1 MRRFLLIAGAS
12 IAVLALSTSALAGK
26 PATFK
31 AGAYN
36 GKALGVP
43 FSVALKRG
51 SCKAAAGQKRSS
63 LKLCVS
69 LAKAPQFE
77 CRIPTNI
84 AITVTA
90 FATPVQ
96 LPATG
101 KVSEKTP
108 VSVEGFP
115 GGPPTTG
122 EATFSVA
129 FKKNGTATGTFALS
143 VTQTFGAQKIPCTG
157 SEKFTAKLH

>member
-1 MRRFLLIAGAS
+1 MRRFLLIACAS
-12 IAVLALSTSALAGK
+12 IAVLALSTTALAGK

-36 GKALGVP
+36 GKLFGVP
-43 FSVALKRG
+43 FTVALKRG

-69 LAKAPQFE
+69 LTKAPQFE
-77 CRIPTNI
+77 CHIPSSI
-84 AITVTA
+84 GATVTA

-101 KVSEKTP
+101 KVSQKTP
-108 VSVEGFP
+108 VSLEGFP

-122 EATFSVA
+122 EATFAVA
-129 FKKNGTATGTFALS
+129 FKKNGTATGTFGLS
-143 VTQTFGAQKIPCTG
+143 VIQTFGAQKIPCTG
-157 SEKFTAKLH
+157 GEKFAAKLH